1 MHNLSYYPSMYFGLF
16 LFIALFAIT
25 NEGQQ
30 TLVRVI
36 KERKF
41 LFISR
46 NEQAKIAAEAANPD
60 NVKEKQTSYTRK

>member
-1 MHNLSYYPSMYFGLF
+1 MYFGLF

>member
-1 MHNLSYYPSMYFGLF
+1 MYFGLF

-25 NEGQQ
+25 NEGLQ
-30 TLVRVI
+30 TLSRVY

-41 LFISR
+41 LFIERS
-46 NEQAKIAAEAANPD
+46 QKAKIAAEAANPE